1 MGVTPHWLD
10 GDSLTLNQSR
20 LLYERNTNTTSG
32 RQAGAIKHQSV
43 KRDTET
49 KSLNLLTEMMV
60 VSEYDKLQ

>member
-1 MGVTPHWLD
+1 MGVTPHWLY

-20 LLYERNTNTTSG
+20 LLYERNINTTSG
-32 RQAGAIKHQSV
+32 RQGAIKHQSV

-60 VSEYDKLQ
+60 VSEYDKPQ